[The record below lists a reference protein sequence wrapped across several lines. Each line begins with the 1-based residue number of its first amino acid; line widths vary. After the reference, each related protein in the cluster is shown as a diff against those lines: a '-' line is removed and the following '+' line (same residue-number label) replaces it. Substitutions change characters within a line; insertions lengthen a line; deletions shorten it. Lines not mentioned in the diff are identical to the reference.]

1 MRILGQKSDAQGTA
15 SNDGAEAMTVGRY
28 LKSQREQRGEDAA
41 QVADMLR
48 IHRSYLQAIEES
60 DIEKLPG
67 PTYAV
72 GFVRAYAEY
81 LGLDGAQVADR
92 FKEEGKVKASRT
104 PLVLPSPLPEG
115 RIPSGAILL
124 VAVILLV
131 VAYGGWVFVSS
142 SNDEIAGMVPSLP
155 ERLASLVGN
164 EEAETPTPGKPE
176 REEPAAATETT
187 PVPVAVKAAAP
198 APEVKS
204 LIPPAENEKAAVAK
218 ARPAVTP
225 QTTTETEAAS
235 PEVTKPASTENASD
249 TPKVASAPGMDKA
262 DDSKPET
269 STEMASS
276 DSTTS
281 EQTPDVKRAK
291 TATADTAIT
300 EKVATA
306 ARASSSTIAQPV
318 VSETAKPAV
327 TDDLN
332 AAAAKSEETVQSAAT
347 TAAAMKTGEGA
358 AEGQAA
364 ENEDGTRVY
373 GDPDGGSRV
382 VIRAAEDSWVEVRDG
397 EGELLLTRVLREG
410 DRYHVP
416 NLASLT
422 LVTGNAGALKFT
434 VDGEEVADIGGPG
447 TVRRNVRLDPQALK
461 DGTAHTR

>member
-1 MRILGQKSDAQGTA
+1 M

-28 LKSQREQRGEDAA
+28 LKSQREERGEDKA

-48 IHRSYLQAIEES
+48 IHRSYLEAIEES

-72 GFVRAYAEY
+72 GFVRTYAEY
-81 LGLDGAQVADR
+81 LGLDGAQVAER
-92 FKEEGKVKASRT
+92 FKEEGKVQASRR

-124 VAVILLV
+124 VSV
-131 VAYGGWVFVSS
+131 VVLAMAYGGWVYVSS
-142 SNDEIAGMVPSLP
+142 SNDEIAGMVPALP
-155 ERLASLVGN
+155 ERLASLAGN
-164 EEAETPTPGKPE
+164 DEAERPTPAKSE

-187 PVPVAVKAAAP
+187 PVPVVVKAAAP
-198 APEVKS
+198 ALEEKS
-204 LIPPAENEKAAVAK
+204 PTPPAENEKAAVAEAK
-218 ARPAVTP
+218 PAVTP
-225 QTTTETEAAS
+225 ETTTEIETAS

-249 TPKVASAPGMDKA
+249 TPQVASAPGTDNA
-262 DDSKPET
+262 DDSKP
-269 STEMASS
+269 
-276 DSTTS
+276 
-281 EQTPDVKRAK
+281 AK
-291 TATADTAIT
+291 TATADTTTT
-300 EKVATA
+300 EKVATAATDAA

-332 AAAAKSEETVQSAAT
+332 AAAAKVEETVQSTAT
-347 TAAAMKTGEGA
+347 TAAAMAKGEGA

-364 ENEDGTRVY
+364 ENENGTRVY

-397 EGELLLTRVLREG
+397 EDQLLLTRVLREG

-416 NLASLT
+416 NRAGLT
-422 LVTGNAGALKFT
+422 LVTGNAGALKFS
-434 VDGEEVADIGGPG
+434 VDGDEVADIGPPG

>member
-1 MRILGQKSDAQGTA
+1 MRILGEKSDAQGTA

-28 LKSQREQRGEDAA
+28 LKSQREQRGEDVT

-115 RIPSGAILL
+115 RIPSGTILL
-124 VAVILLV
+124 VAVILLA

-155 ERLASLVGN
+155 ERLASLVGSD
-164 EEAETPTPGKPE
+164 EAETPSPEKPE

-187 PVPVAVKAAAP
+187 PIPVTVKAAAP
-198 APEVKS
+198 APEEKS
-204 LIPPAENEKAAVAK
+204 PTPPAENKKAAVAEPK
-218 ARPAVTP
+218 PAVTP
-225 QTTTETEAAS
+225 ETTTETEAAS
-235 PEVTKPASTENASD
+235 PKVTKPTSTENASD
-249 TPKVASAPGMDKA
+249 TPQVASASGTDKVN
-262 DDSKPET
+262 DSKPET

-276 DSTTS
+276 DPTMS
-281 EQTPDVKRAK
+281 EQTPVAKPAK
-291 TATADTAIT
+291 TATAGTAT
-300 EKVATA
+300 AEKVATA
-306 ARASSSTIAQPV
+306 
-318 VSETAKPAV
+318 KPAM

-332 AAAAKSEETVQSAAT
+332 AAAAMA
-347 TAAAMKTGEGA
+347 TGEGA
-358 AEGQAA
+358 AKGQAA

-416 NLASLT
+416 NRASLT
-422 LVTGNAGALKFT
+422 LVTGNAGALKFS
-434 VDGEEVADIGGPG
+434 VDGDEVADIGRPG